1 MRVAKRSGVPGSS
14 ATTGHG
20 HDLACPADTNIG
32 FETKKQF
39 ERLSSERAST
49 CIELRARGGCLG
61 RWLLPLAVA
70 VLTPVCSNKAI
81 DAILRI
87 GNLSNRQIYQFEDH
101 EARKIIRALKD
112 AIAMVEG
119 RFQSPRGKAGGGFKL

>member
-1 MRVAKRSGVPGSS
+1 MPPNMDAAVTEK
-14 ATTGHG
+14 TGDRDKHQKFRE
-20 HDLACPADTNIG
+20 LAENRT
-32 FETKKQF
+32 
-39 ERLSSERAST
+39 
-49 CIELRARGGCLG
+49 
-61 RWLLPLAVA
+61 
-70 VLTPVCSNKAI
+70 NKAI